1 MAGLILGYDGSPGS
15 KAALAVARDL
25 AKALGEPVH
34 VAFCYASNPAGGENQ
49 DLERTVAGMG
59 QAAVDEALAV
69 LAAAG
74 VTAESALIHDRPAE
88 GLLWLASERSARMI
102 VVGSN
107 GEGPVVGAIL
117 GSVPYKLVHRS
128 AIPTVV
134 VPPER

>member
-1 MAGLILGYDGSPGS
+1 
-15 KAALAVARDL
+15 
-25 AKALGEPVH
+25 
-34 VAFCYASNPAGGENQ
+34 
-49 DLERTVAGMG
+49 
-59 QAAVDEALAV
+59 
-69 LAAAG
+69 